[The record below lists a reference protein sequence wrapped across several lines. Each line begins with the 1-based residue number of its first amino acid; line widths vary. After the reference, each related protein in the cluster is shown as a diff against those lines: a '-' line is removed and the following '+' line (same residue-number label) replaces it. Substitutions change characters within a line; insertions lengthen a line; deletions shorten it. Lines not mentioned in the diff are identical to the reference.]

1 MDITLLRRR
10 VTAHGLR
17 LFARQ
22 ETSAAAGTPLRQ
34 TGILRILIC
43 RTSHSL
49 GNTLLITPLLQE
61 IEAIWPGAEIDI
73 ITRSPVAVDIF
84 ANFANVRHI
93 YCLPKRAMQRP
104 LQLLQ
109 HLQSLRRNRY
119 DLAIDTDPRSRT
131 GRALLSQSRARYK
144 VGFVS
149 ERKRGTVTHAV
160 EAALAPEHAGQ
171 KPVYLLRSAMHR
183 VHLDYPALDV
193 RLTND
198 EREQGR
204 EMLDR
209 LVAREDGIE
218 PRTKKIIGVFANATG
233 HKLLDRAWWRVFMPL
248 VEAAYP
254 EFSFVE
260 IAPASGVSMLD
271 SRYPIYYTS
280 SVRKLSKV
288 LSGLSMLICLDCGVM
303 HLARASGTKTAAVFT
318 VTDTAQWGPYGP
330 GAYVV
335 ECGGQTAEES
345 ARRLIAAVP
354 PALLQATP

>member
-10 VTAHGLR
+10 VAAHGLR
-17 LFARQ
+17 LFAR
-22 ETSAAAGTPLRQ
+22 EEALDAAEAPLRKA
-34 TGILRILIC
+34 GILRILIC

-49 GNTLLITPLLQE
+49 GNTLLVTPLLQE
-61 IEAIWPGAEIDI
+61 IEAIWPGAEVDI
-73 ITRSPVAVDIF
+73 VTRNPVAVDIF
-84 ANFANVRHI
+84 ANYASVRHV

-104 LQLLQ
+104 LQMLQ

-131 GRALLSQSRARYK
+131 GRALLAQSRARYK
-144 VGFVS
+144 VGFVGK
-149 ERKRGTVTHAV
+149 RKRGTVTHAV
-160 EAALAPEHAGQ
+160 ELALAPKHAGQ
-171 KPVYLLRSAMHR
+171 LPVYLLRSAMHR
-183 VHLDYPALDV
+183 VQLDYPALDM
-193 RLTND
+193 RLTAD

-209 LVAREDGIE
+209 LVAGEDGVE
-218 PRTKKIIGVFANATG
+218 PRTKRIIGVFANATG
-233 HKLLDRAWWRVFMPL
+233 HKLLDRAWWRSFMPL

-254 EFSFVE
+254 DFSFVE

-288 LSGLSMLICLDCGVM
+288 LSGLSMLICLDCGIM

-318 VTDTAQWGPYGP
+318 VTDTAQWGPYGA

-335 ECGGQTAEES
+335 QGSGQTAEES

-354 PALLQATP
+354 PALLQAAP